1 VIERAE
7 AGKLDF
13 QPSSLDIVGF
23 CGDSIEQMQLA
34 LESKHKLTCV
44 SQAHRIATCMNEKL
58 LRHTLANLLSN
69 AIEYSFK
76 GGQIAIASAIGVGT
90 TVTATLSLNSSSQI
104 HEEDSGN

>member
-1 VIERAE
+1 MIERAE
-7 AGKLDF
+7 AGKLDCK
-13 QPSSLDIVGF
+13 PSLLDILGF
-23 CGDSIEQMQLA
+23 GGDLAKQMQRTI
-34 LESKHKLTCV
+34 ESKHRLTFV

-58 LRHTLANLLSN
+58 LRHTLPNLRSN
-69 AIEYSFK
+69 AIEYSPK